1 MLHEMG
7 IETGIDLN
15 VLLAEGRKLRAVVGH
30 ELASQVAR
38 AGTSGSLH
46 AFREIRV
53 ADARNV
59 HQSEQGLYV
68 KEV

>member
-1 MLHEMG
+1 
-7 IETGIDLN
+7 
-15 VLLAEGRKLRAVVGH
+15 LLAEGRKLRAIVGH

-46 AFREIRV
+46 AFGEIRV

-59 HQSEQGLYV
+59 HQSEQGMYV